1 VLHRQAEVGSTLG
14 ARRHV
19 VTVTDGVRAEVQV
32 AILNADSADAVPY
45 EGGATARLIDDKQ
58 NGLASS
64 LLTSAA
70 GAPLT
75 DAALFIDANSQTLG
89 PDAQTKFLF
98 WGPWWGCAP
107 PPVPDGCWFRVRCW
121 WEYSA
126 FHRPSHRLSCV
137 I

>member
-1 VLHRQAEVGSTLG
+1 MLHRQAEVGSTLG

-98 WGPWWGCAP
+98 WGPWGGCAP
-107 PPVPDGCWFRVRCW
+107 PRVPGGRWFGVRCW
-121 WEYSA
+121 WGMNRNVTDLVSA
-126 FHRPSHRLSCV
+126 FGLV
-137 I
+137 